1 MGLEIKDLVLETS
14 GWQYF
19 EGFIVVEEF
28 NINSCSEFLT
38 NLISLIVFQI
48 NNSTYMNWKFLLLE
62 KKQKQVSFCMKV

>member
-48 NNSTYMNWKFLLLE
+48 NNSTYMN
-62 KKQKQVSFCMKV
+62 